1 MRVVLHNHG
10 CNQQQG
16 GKADLPQLAV
26 GVAIVMV
33 LMMVLMVVLMMV
45 LMMVLMVLFG
55 VAMAV
60 CATMRAMFVVMVC
73 HILSFFVFACKG
85 KAKVLQLGC
94 KVMGAFRVLTFMTG
108 GNYSIKSIILTIYA

>member
-33 LMMVLMVVLMMV
+33 LMMVLV
-45 LMMVLMVLFG
+45 MVLMVLFG
-55 VAMAV
+55 VVVAV

-73 HILSFFVFACKG
+73 HILSILFSH
-85 KAKVLQLGC
+85 AKVRRKFCNLVA
-94 KVMGAFRVLTFMTG
+94 K
-108 GNYSIKSIILTIYA
+108 